1 MPLTL
6 RPLLPGDEAQARA
19 AQDELHADG
28 FDFLFGLT
36 DGMAWPEYL
45 ELREKS
51 AAGIDVPD
59 HLVPDTFLGAFV
71 DDTLIGRLSLRH
83 ELNDYL
89 RLAGGHI
96 GYAVRPAH
104 RRRGHATAVLRAGL
118 ALARDKGIDPV
129 LLTCNDDNLA
139 SAAVIL
145 ACGGEFGGI
154 VTDPVT
160 HRAKRRYWIRVT

>member
-1 MPLTL
+1 MTLTL
-6 RPLLPGDEAQARA
+6 RLLGPDDEAAARA

-36 DGMAWPEYL
+36 EGMTWTEYL
-45 ELREKS
+45 QLREKS

-71 DDTLIGRLSLRH
+71 DDVLVGRMSLRH
-83 ELNDYL
+83 EFNDYL

-104 RRRGHATAVLRAGL
+104 RRRGYATAILRAGL
-118 ALARDKGIDPV
+118 DLAGARGIDPV
-129 LLTCNDDNLA
+129 LVTCNDDNVA

-145 ACGGEFGGI
+145 ACGGEFDGI
-154 VTDPVT
+154 ITDPVT
-160 HRAKRRYWIRVT
+160 LKAKRRYWIRAC